1 MQQPPPQSD
10 VELARLASSAGPPMA
25 GPGPE
30 CLDDMGVARMAEGSG
45 TPGDLAHTAGCGF
58 CRAQVAAAA
67 RALGSTPVAAEIAR
81 LERPAWGRRSR
92 RLAGIGG
99 LAAAAGVAVLFV
111 ARQPDDPAPGAR
123 THRDPAAPAVGVPA
137 VQAPVLLSPV
147 DATVQRP
154 VVLDWRRS
162 DGATQYQVAVF
173 DAEGTVMW
181 KDETADSTVTI
192 PAHVRLDGGVT
203 YWWRVEARI
212 GYDRWLAS
220 DVNPFTLAR

>member
-1 MQQPPPQSD
+1 MQQPPPHSD
-10 VELARLASSAGPPMA
+10 AELAMLASSAGPPMM

-30 CLDDMGVARMAEGSG
+30 CLDEMGVARMAEGSG
-45 TPGDLAHTAGCGF
+45 APGDIAHTAACGY
-58 CRAQVAAAA
+58 CRGQVAAAA
-67 RALGSTPVAAEIAR
+67 RAIGSAPVAAEIAR
-81 LERPAWGRRSR
+81 LEWPAWGRRSR

-99 LAAAAGVAVLFV
+99 LAAAAVVAVLFV
-111 ARQPDDPAPGAR
+111 ARQPSDPAADPGG
-123 THRDPAAPAVGVPA
+123 HRDPVAGVPA

-147 DATVQRP
+147 EATVHRP

>member
-10 VELARLASSAGPPMA
+10 AELARLASSAGPPMA

-99 LAAAAGVAVLFV
+99 LAAAAVVAVLFV

-181 KDETADSTVTI
+181 KEETTDSTVTI

-220 DVNPFTLAR
+220 EVNPFTLGR

>member
-1 MQQPPPQSD
+1 MQQPPPHSD
-10 VELARLASSAGPPMA
+10 AELARLASSAGPPMM

-30 CLDDMGVARMAEGSG
+30 CLDEMGVARMAEGSG
-45 TPGDLAHTAGCGF
+45 APGDIAHTAACGY
-58 CRAQVAAAA
+58 CRGQVAAAA
-67 RALGSTPVAAEIAR
+67 RAIGSAPVAAEIAR

-99 LAAAAGVAVLFV
+99 LAAAAVVAVLFV
-111 ARQPDDPAPGAR
+111 ARQPDDPAADPGA
-123 THRDPAAPAVGVPA
+123 HRDPEAGAPA

-147 DATVQRP
+147 DATVRRP

-162 DGATQYQVAVF
+162 NGATQYQVAVF

-181 KDETADSTVTI
+181 KEETTDSTVTI